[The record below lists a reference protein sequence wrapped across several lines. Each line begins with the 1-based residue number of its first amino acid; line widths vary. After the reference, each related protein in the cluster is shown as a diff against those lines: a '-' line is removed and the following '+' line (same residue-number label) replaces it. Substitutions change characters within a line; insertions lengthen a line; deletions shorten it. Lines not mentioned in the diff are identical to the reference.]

1 MMAVLDSVPN
11 TDGLLLYRVAYQALL
26 ETQLTLALE
35 VRIACDRISVA
46 KAGRHSSVS
55 RREHNGDMSTPMSES
70 RWYCTGSITLPV
82 GNLLATNFS
91 ADSSPGN
98 PIFTLA
104 KNGRPGAGGRGGQ
117 GENAPWHHKRALP
130 KLARVFGVGVAKDS
144 PGHGFCRVLTPQDR
158 ALTSFALGH
167 EQCCQWQYRFLGI
180 SIPPHGCISIFRT
193 AYGNQFTCDT
203 VLTGSADTGEYR
215 HMVPCPELFCLLT
228 YTDDDWWHGHAGGQG
243 EQVRAELPRNT
254 VAVRRQHLCP
264 HSLHIDTPF
273 CLSLPIG
280 SPV

>member
-35 VRIACDRISVA
+35 VRIACDRIFVA

-144 PGHGFCRVLTPQDR
+144 PGHGSCRVLTPQDR

-215 HMVPCPELFCLLT
+215 HMVPALKFS
-228 YTDDDWWHGHAGGQG
+228 
-243 EQVRAELPRNT
+243 V
-254 VAVRRQHLCP
+254 
-264 HSLHIDTPF
+264 S
-273 CLSLPIG
+273 
-280 SPV
+280 